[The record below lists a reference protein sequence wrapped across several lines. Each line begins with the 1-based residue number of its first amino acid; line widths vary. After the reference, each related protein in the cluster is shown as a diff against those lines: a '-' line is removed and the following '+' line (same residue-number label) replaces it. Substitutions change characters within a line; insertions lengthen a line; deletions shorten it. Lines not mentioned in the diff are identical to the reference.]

1 MNHKLKTFLFKSLT
15 LLPNKVDDYFYHKIQ
30 MFFDKT
36 TLENRLKSVEST
48 YLRLNAIL
56 NKFEIDLKDRT
67 VFEFGSG
74 WFPAMPYFFKYK
86 LKARK
91 VETFDVNEHFKRK
104 TVLELNVIFSKKY
117 NCSIKD
123 ESNNKYGLPKGV
135 EYFPNYNIVTQ
146 DIPVADV
153 VFSRYVLSHMK
164 EIDVVEFHN
173 KIINQFKKGTY
184 VIHFIS
190 PSDLRQHNDNTISQQ
205 EFLKYS
211 KLEWENIHTK
221 FDYHNR
227 LRLPQFLEIFNTC
240 GFELV
245 YLEYESTKVGSK
257 QYDLFKKVKL
267 HEDYIKYS
275 NEELTA
281 GNILIILKS

>member
-1 MNHKLKTFLFKSLT
+1 MNHKFKTILFKSLA
-15 LLPNKVDDYFYHKIQ
+15 LLPNKVDDFFYHKIQ

-36 TLENRLKSVEST
+36 TLENRLKSVAST

-56 NKFEIDLKDRT
+56 DKLEIDIEDRT
-67 VFEFGSG
+67 VLEFGSG

-86 LKARK
+86 FKARK
-91 VETFDVNEHFKRK
+91 VVTFDVNEHFQKN
-104 TVLELNVIFSKKY
+104 TVLELNAIFSKKY
-117 NCSIKD
+117 NCTIED
-123 ESNNKYGLPKGV
+123 QVNNKYGLPSGI
-135 EYFPNYNIVTQ
+135 EYFPDYNIVAQ
-146 DIPVADV
+146 DIPMADI

-164 EIDVVEFHN
+164 EMDVIDFHH
-173 KIINQFKKGTY
+173 KIMNQFKKGTY

-190 PSDLRQHNDNTISQQ
+190 PSDLRQHNDSSISLQ

-245 YLEYESTKVGSK
+245 HLEYESAKSGSR

-267 HEDYIKYS
+267 HEDYSKYS
-275 NEELTA
+275 DEELTA
-281 GNILIILKS
+281 GNILVILKV